1 MAILN
6 ANEALQNGKQIK
18 KHFWKKKTK
27 KCWFNLKNAK

>member
-18 KHFWKKKTK
+18 KHFWKK
-27 KCWFNLKNAK
+27 NQKNVGLI